1 MIVHMCIISFDIYFA
16 KMYVFITSDIT
27 LGFLFKKGMHMSLM
41 VSRYLVFYPSLFLF
55 CLTCQIDR
63 LLLNDGC
70 KKYSK
75 S

>member
-1 MIVHMCIISFDIYFA
+1 MGIINFDMYFA

-27 LGFLFKKGMHMSLM
+27 FTFLLNKGMHMLLM

-55 CLTCQIDR
+55 CLTCLIDR
-63 LLLNDGC
+63 LLLIDGC